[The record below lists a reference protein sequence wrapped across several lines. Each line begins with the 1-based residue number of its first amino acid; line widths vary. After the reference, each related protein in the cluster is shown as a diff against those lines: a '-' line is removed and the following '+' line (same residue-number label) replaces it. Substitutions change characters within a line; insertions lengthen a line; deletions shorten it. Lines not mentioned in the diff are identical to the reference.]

1 LNFSFALKKKDG
13 TMFQR
18 EHKDAVALFI
28 QQAHRHTAD
37 SVMYAVACCG
47 LPNSKDEML
56 PRIDTDSWMQWC

>member
-1 LNFSFALKKKDG
+1 
-13 TMFQR
+13 MFQR

-37 SVMYAVACCG
+37 SVMYAVTCCG